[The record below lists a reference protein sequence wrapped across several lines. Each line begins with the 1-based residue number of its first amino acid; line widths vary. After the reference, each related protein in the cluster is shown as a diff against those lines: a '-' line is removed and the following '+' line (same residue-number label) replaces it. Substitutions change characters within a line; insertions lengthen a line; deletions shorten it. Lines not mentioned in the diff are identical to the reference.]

1 MLIVKDKDSK
11 AAVAIVKAV
20 EGKVREVNTSPS
32 QSYKDYVKTML
43 NAARA

>member
-1 MLIVKDKDSK
+1 VLIVKDKDAK

-20 EGKVREVNTSPS
+20 QGKVREISLSPS
-32 QSYKDYVKTML
+32 QSYKDYVKTMV